1 MNHLMVTVMGK
12 PSTVTLFKHL
22 KTEMHKTH
30 FSLRRIYSEMYFSLL
45 HHEGKKK
52 KSLNCKFIT
61 KDTVGNPSKGKLNK
75 GSSLMSRSI
84 EAWVMHACT

>member
-52 KSLNCKFIT
+52 NPL
-61 KDTVGNPSKGKLNK
+61 TVNLLLKTLWETPLREN
-75 GSSLMSRSI
+75 
-84 EAWVMHACT
+84 